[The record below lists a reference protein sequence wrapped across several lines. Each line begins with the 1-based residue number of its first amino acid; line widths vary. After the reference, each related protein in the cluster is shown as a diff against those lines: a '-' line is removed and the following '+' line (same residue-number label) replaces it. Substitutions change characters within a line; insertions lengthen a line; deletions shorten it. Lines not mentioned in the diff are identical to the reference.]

1 MSAILYATRAS
12 APLAETPERVYRF
25 SNMVDYNNGQ
35 KVISTLTGTLL
46 HNVTFPSSHRMTCF
60 GPWDTNKHNGSRD
73 LKGAG
78 TVSLP
83 SLAALCEA
91 AVTV

>member
-46 HNVTFPSSHRMTCF
+46 RNVTFPSSIIWLALAHGTL
-60 GPWDTNKHNGSRD
+60 TNVMQ
-73 LKGAG
+73 AG
-78 TVSLP
+78 I
-83 SLAALCEA
+83 
-91 AVTV
+91 